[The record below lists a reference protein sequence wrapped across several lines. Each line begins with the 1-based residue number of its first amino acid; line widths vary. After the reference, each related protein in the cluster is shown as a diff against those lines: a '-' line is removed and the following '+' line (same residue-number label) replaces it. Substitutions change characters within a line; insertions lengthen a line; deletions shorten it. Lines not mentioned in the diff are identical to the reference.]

1 MHKELLNYTPKAYYC
16 PVCDQMH
23 RWNPTRKRSVIFK
36 SRKKGCLEECSLDVL
51 KCPNSDAAIAVGV
64 KNGEIIYESN
74 DYCKSWDT
82 SIVNVIDADEINEK
96 EGNSLV
102 TYTLRPDNYAG
113 KSEIRCQSCEV
124 RPDSKCLYNRTGNR
138 GYNIG
143 FEYYSSDYIEAIE
156 RAKKEELEKKRKEEM
171 ERAKRTNTSA
181 TEVKAPVTD
190 NKMKL
195 WTKLIDQSPKQ
206 NFHEALDWVKA
217 HETTFKWAVP
227 VVSIFVAYKIL
238 NSEKGQITIDNVN
251 NIAKEKLGVSLDSL
265 QNKKAL
271 KRLMEIGGVCAAV
284 YGAYEFFNR
293 DKKPDDVEATME
305 ALEKVSQENRFLGK
319 QAEKLLPVATSVIIV
334 YLMTQQPKWLP
345 SKDQVT
351 EVIKFVP
358 SKVRTYGG
366 LFLGEA
372 AERFGIDTD
381 DEEMMHKVR
390 IFAFLG
396 LVVAAIVLFYGVK
409 MIKKRDEAKFTKMEE
424 NMKAFVQQI
433 LAIMK
438 ALIPTAFSSVATILV
453 TRKVLEMSDLEDV
466 ENDEVETVPADEV
479 TVE

>member
-23 RWNPTRKRSVIFK
+23 RWNPIKKRTVYFM
-36 SRKKGCLEECSLDVL
+36 SRKKRCMEECSLDVL
-51 KCPNSDAAIAVGV
+51 KCPNSDAAIAVGL

-74 DYCKSWDT
+74 DYCKNWDT
-82 SIVNVIDADEINEK
+82 SIVNVIDADDFNEE
-96 EGNSLV
+96 EGNPLV
-102 TYTLRPDNYAG
+102 TYSLRPDNYAG

-124 RPDSKCLYNRTGNR
+124 RLDSKCLYNRTRNR

-143 FEYYSSDYIEAIE
+143 FEYYSSDYSEAIE
-156 RAKKEELEKKRKEEM
+156 RARKEM
-171 ERAKRTNTSA
+171 ERTRKTNTSATNTSA

-206 NFHEALDWVKA
+206 NFLEVLDWVKA
-217 HETTFKWAVP
+217 HETTFKWVVP
-227 VVSIFVAYKIL
+227 VVSIYVAYKIL
-238 NSEKGQITIDNVN
+238 NSEKGQITINNVN
-251 NIAKEKLGVSLDSL
+251 EIAKQKLGVSLDSL

-351 EVIKFVP
+351 EVIKFIP
-358 SKVRTYGG
+358 KKVRTYGG
-366 LFLGEA
+366 LILGEA
-372 AERFGIDTD
+372 AERIGIDTD

-396 LVVAAIVLFYGVK
+396 LVVATIVLFYGVK
-409 MIKKRDEAKFTKMEE
+409 MIKKKDEAKFTKMEE

-438 ALIPTAFSSVATILV
+438 ALIPTAFTSVATILV

-466 ENDEVETVPADEV
+466 EDDEVETVPADEV